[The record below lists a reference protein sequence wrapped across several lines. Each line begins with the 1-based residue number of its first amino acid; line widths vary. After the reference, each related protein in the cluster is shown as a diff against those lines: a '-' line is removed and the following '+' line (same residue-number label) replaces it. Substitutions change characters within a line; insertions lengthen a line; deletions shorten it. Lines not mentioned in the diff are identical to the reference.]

1 MKNTGLKETQAG
13 IKIARTNIN
22 NLRYADDTTLM
33 AKSEEEVKSLQMR
46 VKEEGEKTGLK
57 LSIQKT
63 KTMASAPI
71 PSWQIE
77 GEKWK

>member
-1 MKNTGLKETQAG
+1 MGNSWLDELQAG
-13 IKIARTNIN
+13 IKSARRKSN
-22 NLRYADDTTLM
+22 NLRYADDTTLT
-33 AKSEEEVKSLQMR
+33 AESEEELNSLLMR

-71 PSWQIE
+71 PSWQI
-77 GEKWK
+77 